1 MIKELVQKNRSY
13 RRFKGNFSIDRE
25 TLVELVDLARFV
37 ASARNLQ
44 PLRYLVSCEDQ
55 TNTMILP
62 CLTWPV
68 FGDWTQP
75 SDEERPAGYII
86 LLGDTTIHTAI
97 GIDAGIAAQTIL
109 LGAVELGLGGCII
122 GTIQHTPLR
131 TALKIPDRYRIL
143 VVIAL
148 GKPGEKVVIEE
159 REPYDECTA
168 FWRDIDGIPHVCK
181 RKLKD
186 ILLSE

>member
-1 MIKELVQKNRSY
+1 MIKELVKKNRSY
-13 RRFKGNFSIDRE
+13 RRFKGNIPIDRE

-44 PLRYLVSCEDQ
+44 PLRYFVSCDAQ
-55 TNTMILP
+55 TNAMIFP

-68 FGDWTQP
+68 YGDWTQP
-75 SDEERPAGYII
+75 SDEEKPAGYIL
-86 LLGDTTIHTAI
+86 LLGDTTIHTSI
-97 GIDAGIAAQTIL
+97 GIDTGIAAQTIL

-143 VVIAL
+143 VIIAL
-148 GKPGEKVVIEE
+148 GTPGEKVVIEE
-159 REPYDECTA
+159 RESSDESTA
-168 FWRDIDGIPHVCK
+168 FWRDTDGVHHVCK

-186 ILLSE
+186 ILLGE